1 MRPKLFPS
9 LPTFLH
15 NLQSP
20 QQTNTATMP
29 CKCGSNCSCTTS
41 KLDANVHR
49 VNVNAPLNLDV
60 VVNPVLPVTGNEI
73 VAATAWLVMHVIALK
88 DIVTATR

>member
-29 CKCGSNCSCTTS
+29 CKS